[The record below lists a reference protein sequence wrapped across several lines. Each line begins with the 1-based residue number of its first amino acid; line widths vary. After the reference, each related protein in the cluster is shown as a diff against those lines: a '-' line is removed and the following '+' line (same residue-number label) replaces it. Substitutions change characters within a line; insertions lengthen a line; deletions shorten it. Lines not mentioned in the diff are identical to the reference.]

1 MASRGL
7 VDRHRQPSVR
17 SRLTLYRKPQ
27 KASLGLPRKSTFR
40 HYMNCCRLALP
51 EGSCRKLPRSHLAA
65 APLS

>member
-7 VDRHRQPSVR
+7 VDRPRRPSVR

-27 KASLGLPRKSTFR
+27 RASTGLPRKSTLR
-40 HYMNCCRLALP
+40 HYMNCCHLVLP
-51 EGSCRKLPRSHLAA
+51 EGRKLFWSHLAA